1 MRNGSIQ
8 LAIGLLLTGLLST
21 LPLVWG
27 DRTGA
32 PSDSRIAWGSRTWPL
47 RAFARQSGRHLTT
60 PSLEKAFDFPIG
72 GKARIENLSGG
83 IHLETWSRPRVEI
96 EVRPVSGAREFRASL
111 VSLTV
116 SADAFACLIPSIP
129 HLRLDV
135 RTRVPD
141 GTALDLKSADGPI
154 EVSGEPGT
162 MTIETAG
169 GGVTLRLPANFD
181 AEVTLQALQG
191 TIRSELPILVRGTF
205 DAHAVQGKLGGGG
218 RSLTVKT
225 ARGDIRLLALP
236 PTMGGSHTIARSTE
250 SPPLAPPRELPE
262 RPAEPAPPRDR
273 PSLRTEPPD
282 EPPPSPRRTRGED
295 TGDVITLEAPLVNV
309 NVSVT
314 DQYGRAVADLRKE
327 DFVLYEDGVPQHI
340 THFASV
346 TAPFD
351 LALLLDVSG
360 STESKLS
367 VIRRA
372 AQAFVDMI
380 GPEDRM
386 AVFAF
391 ARRVYRIVPF
401 TNNRFLLKQGIQT
414 IRGGGG
420 TAFYDALWHVLTEV
434 ERQPGRRRAI
444 VVMTD
449 GVDNSIRQP
458 WLYPTEHTFE
468 ELLARVQ
475 ESDVLIYPIYL
486 DTEYEMVVRQRRESP
501 MSYAVARRQLREL
514 AEHSAGTLYRADT
527 VEDLEGVYQ
536 RIADELRTIYS
547 LAYSP
552 TNATRDGKWRTI
564 RVKVLRPGARVK
576 ARRGYYAR

>member
-1 MRNGSIQ
+1 MRSWGTR
-8 LAIGLLLTGLLST
+8 LAIGLLLIGPLSGLPMARKDWT
-21 LPLVWG
+21 RP
-27 DRTGA
+27 
-32 PSDSRIAWGSRTWPL
+32 PRTW
-47 RAFARQSGRHLTT
+47 ARQSGRNTTT

-96 EVRPVSGAREFRASL
+96 EVRPTPGARGFRTSL
-111 VSLTV
+111 VSLSV
-116 SADAFACLIPSIP
+116 SADAFACLIPSVP
-129 HLRLDV
+129 HLRLDI
-135 RTRVPD
+135 RMRVPD
-141 GTALDLKSADGPI
+141 GTVLELKSADGPI
-154 EVSGEPGT
+154 EVSGEPGM
-162 MTIETAG
+162 MTIEAAG
-169 GGVTLRLPANFD
+169 GAVTLRLPANFD
-181 AEVTLQALQG
+181 AELTLQAPQG
-191 TIRSELPILVRGTF
+191 TIRSELPILVQGTF
-205 DAHAVQGKLGGGG
+205 DAHAVQGKLGRGG

-236 PTMGGSHTIARSTE
+236 PTMGGAHTIAHSVE
-250 SPPLAPPRELPE
+250 SPPPVPSRELSE
-262 RPAEPAPPRDR
+262 RPTDSASPRAR
-273 PSLRTEPPD
+273 PSLRTEPSD
-282 EPPPSPRRTRGED
+282 APPPSPRRTRGED
-295 TGDVITLEAPLVNV
+295 AGDVITLEAPLVNV

-314 DQYGRAVADLRKE
+314 DEYGRAVADLRKE
-327 DFVLYEDGVPQHI
+327 DFIIYEDGVPQQI

-346 TAPFD
+346 AAPFD

-360 STESKLS
+360 STESKLG

-391 ARRVYRIVPF
+391 ARRVHRIAPF
-401 TNNRFLLKQGIQT
+401 TNNRFLLKQSIQT

-420 TAFYDALWHVLTEV
+420 TAFYDALWRVLDEV

-449 GVDNSIRQP
+449 GVDNSIRHP

-501 MSYAVARRQLREL
+501 MSYAVARRQLQAL

-536 RIADELRTIYS
+536 RVADELRTIYS

-552 TNATRDGKWRTI
+552 TNATRDGKWRAI
-564 RVKVLRPGARVK
+564 RVKVLRPGVRVK

>member
-1 MRNGSIQ
+1 MKNRGAA
-8 LAIGLLLTGLLST
+8 LMAWVLLLLL
-21 LPLVWG
+21 LG
-27 DRTGA
+27 
-32 PSDSRIAWGSRTWPL
+32 PSASLS
-47 RAFARQSGRHLTT
+47 RQSGRQVAVPTV
-60 PSLEKAFDFPIG
+60 EKAFDFPIG
-72 GKARIENLSGG
+72 GKARVENLSGG
-83 IHLETWSRPRVEI
+83 ISVQTWSRPRVEM
-96 EVRPVSGAREFRASL
+96 EVRPASGARAFRASL
-111 VSLTV
+111 VSLNV
-116 SADAFACLIPSIP
+116 SSETFTCAIPSVP
-129 HLRLDV
+129 QLRLDV
-135 RTRVPD
+135 RLRVPD
-141 GTALDLKSADGPI
+141 GTLLELKSADGAI

-162 MTIETAG
+162 TTIETLG
-169 GGVTLRLPANFD
+169 GNITLRLPINFD
-181 AEVTLQALQG
+181 AEITLLAAQG
-191 TIRSELPILVRGTF
+191 SIQSELPILIKGKF
-205 DAHAVQGKLGGGG
+205 DAHAVEGRVGRGG
-218 RSLTVKT
+218 RSLMVKT
-225 ARGDIRLLALP
+225 TRGDIRLLALS
-236 PTMGGSHTIARSTE
+236 PTMSPPPSLARAE
-250 SPPLAPPRELPE
+250 SPPPTPPRELPDRE
-262 RPAEPAPPRDR
+262 ASSSSRSR
-273 PSLRTEPPD
+273 PSLRTDPIE
-282 EPPPSPRRTRGED
+282 ESPPPPPRRARSED

-314 DQYGRAVADLRKE
+314 DEHGKAVSDLQKQ
-327 DFVLYEDGVPQHI
+327 DFIVYEDGVEQQV
-340 THFASV
+340 THFSPV

-360 STESKLS
+360 STESKLG

-386 AVFAF
+386 AIFAF
-391 ARRVYRIVPF
+391 ARRVYEIAPF
-401 TNNRFLLKQGIQT
+401 TNDRLLLKQRIQT

-420 TAFYDALWHVLTEV
+420 TAFYDALWRVLTEV
-434 ERQPGRRRAI
+434 EQRPGRRKAI

-501 MSYAVARRQLREL
+501 MSYAVARRQLLAL

-552 TNATRDGKWRTI
+552 INTARDGKWRTI
-564 RVKVLRPGARVK
+564 RVKVLRPGVRVK

>member
-1 MRNGSIQ
+1 MKNRSASLI
-8 LAIGLLLTGLLST
+8 ARALLLLL
-21 LPLVWG
+21 LW
-27 DRTGA
+27 
-32 PSDSRIAWGSRTWPL
+32 PSGGFFP
-47 RAFARQSGRHLTT
+47 QSGRHAAV
-60 PSLEKAFDFPIG
+60 PVVEKTFDFPMG
-72 GKARIENLSGG
+72 GKARVENLSGG
-83 IHLETWSRPRVEI
+83 IQLQTWSRPRIDVEA
-96 EVRPVSGAREFRASL
+96 RPVSGARAFRASL
-111 VSLTV
+111 VSLNASSEVFTCV
-116 SADAFACLIPSIP
+116 IPSVP
-129 HLRLDV
+129 QLRLDV
-135 RTRVPD
+135 RLHVPD
-141 GTALDLKSADGPI
+141 GTILELKSADGPI
-154 EVSGEPGT
+154 EVSGEPGAT
-162 MTIETAG
+162 TIETTG
-169 GGVTLRLPANFD
+169 GNITLRLPANFD
-181 AEVTLQALQG
+181 AEITLLAPQG
-191 TIRSELPILVRGTF
+191 AIQSELPILVRGKF
-205 DAHAVQGKLGGGG
+205 DAHAIEGRLGRGG

-225 ARGDIRLLALP
+225 MRGDIRLLALP
-236 PTMGGSHTIARSTE
+236 PTGSPSPSLARAE
-250 SPPLAPPRELPE
+250 SSPSIPPRELPDRE
-262 RPAEPAPPRDR
+262 ESPASRSR
-273 PSLRTEPPD
+273 PSLRTDPRE
-282 EPPPSPRRTRGED
+282 EPPPPPRRTRAED
-295 TGDVITLEAPLVNV
+295 SGDVITLEAPLVNV

-314 DQYGRAVADLRKE
+314 DEYGKAVSDLQKQ
-327 DFVLYEDGVPQHI
+327 DFVIYEDGVEQHI
-340 THFASV
+340 THFSPV

-360 STESKLS
+360 STESKLG

-391 ARRVYRIVPF
+391 ARRVYEIAPF
-401 TNNRFLLKQGIQT
+401 TSNRFLLKQSIQA

-420 TAFYDALWHVLTEV
+420 TAFYDALWRVLTEV
-434 ERQPGRRRAI
+434 ERQPGRRKAI

-486 DTEYEMVVRQRRESP
+486 DTEYEMVVRQRRESA
-501 MSYAVARRQLREL
+501 MSYAVARRQLLAL

-552 TNATRDGKWRTI
+552 INTARDGKWRTI
-564 RVKVLRPGARVK
+564 RVKVLRPGVRVK

>member
-1 MRNGSIQ
+1 M
-8 LAIGLLLTGLLST
+8 AWALL
-21 LPLVWG
+21 PVWLW
-27 DRTGA
+27 
-32 PSDSRIAWGSRTWPL
+32 PSGGV
-47 RAFARQSGRHLTT
+47 ARQSGRQATV
-60 PSLEKAFDFPIG
+60 PVVERAFDFSMG
-72 GKARIENLSGG
+72 GRARVENLSGS
-83 IHLETWSRPRVEI
+83 IRVETWSRPHGEV
-96 EVRPVSGAREFRASL
+96 EVRPASGARAFRASL
-111 VSLTV
+111 VSL
-116 SADAFACLIPSIP
+116 DASSEALTCAIPSVP
-129 HLRLDV
+129 HLRLEV
-135 RTRVPD
+135 RVRVPD
-141 GTALDLKSADGPI
+141 GTSLELKSADGAI

-162 MTIETAG
+162 TTIETLG
-169 GGVTLRLPANFD
+169 GNVTLRLPANFE
-181 AEVTLQALQG
+181 AEIALLAPHG
-191 TIRSELPILVRGTF
+191 TIQSELPILVKGKF
-205 DAHAVQGKLGGGG
+205 DAHAIEGRLGRGG
-218 RSLTVKT
+218 RSLLVK
-225 ARGDIRLLALP
+225 AMRGDIRLLALP
-236 PTMGGSHTIARSTE
+236 PTMAPSPSVARAEAPPQPSRELTEREE
-250 SPPLAPPRELPE
+250 SPSSRS
-262 RPAEPAPPRDR
+262 R
-273 PSLRTEPPD
+273 PSLRTDPME
-282 EPPPSPRRTRGED
+282 EPPPPPRRPRAED
-295 TGDVITLEAPLVNV
+295 SGDVITLEAPLVNV

-314 DQYGRAVADLRKE
+314 DEHGKAVSDLRKE
-327 DFVLYEDGVPQHI
+327 DFLIYEDGVAQQI
-340 THFASV
+340 THFSPV

-391 ARRVYRIVPF
+391 ARRVYEIAPF
-401 TNNRFLLKQGIQT
+401 TNNRFLLKQSIQA

-420 TAFYDALWHVLTEV
+420 TAFYDALWRVLDEV
-434 ERQPGRRRAI
+434 ERRPGRRKAI

-501 MSYAVARRQLREL
+501 TSYAVARRQLLAL
-514 AEHSAGTLYRADT
+514 AEYSAGTLYRADT

-552 TNATRDGKWRTI
+552 SNTARDGKWRTI
-564 RVKVLRPGARVK
+564 RVKVLRPGVRVK

>member
-1 MRNGSIQ
+1 MRNRSA
-8 LAIGLLLTGLLST
+8 LLTAWVVLLLLL
-21 LPLVWG
+21 W
-27 DRTGA
+27 
-32 PSDSRIAWGSRTWPL
+32 PSAISAL
-47 RAFARQSGRHLTT
+47 QSGRQASV
-60 PSLEKAFDFPIG
+60 PALEKTFDFPMG
-72 GKARIENLSGG
+72 GRARVENLSGG
-83 IHLETWSRPRVEI
+83 IHLQTWSRSRVEV
-96 EVRPVSGAREFRASL
+96 EARPVSGARAFRASV
-111 VSLTV
+111 VSLNV
-116 SADAFACLIPSIP
+116 SAETLTCVIPSVP
-129 HLRLDV
+129 QLRLDV
-135 RTRVPD
+135 RLRVPD
-141 GTALDLKSADGPI
+141 GTILELRSADGSI
-154 EVSGEPGT
+154 ELAGEPGAT
-162 MTIETAG
+162 TIETIG
-169 GGVTLRLPANFD
+169 GNITLRLPANFD
-181 AEVTLQALQG
+181 AEIALHAPQG
-191 TIRSELPILVRGTF
+191 AIQSELPILVRGKF
-205 DAHAVQGKLGGGG
+205 DAHLIEGRLGRGG
-218 RSLTVKT
+218 RSLTAKT
-225 ARGDIRLLALP
+225 MRGDIRLLALP
-236 PTMGGSHTIARSTE
+236 PTMSPSPSLARAE
-250 SPPLAPPRELPE
+250 SLPSPPPRELPDRE
-262 RPAEPAPPRDR
+262 ASPSSRSR
-273 PSLRTEPPD
+273 PSLHTDPTEEP
-282 EPPPSPRRTRGED
+282 PPPSPRRPRSED
-295 TGDVITLEAPLVNV
+295 SGDVITLEAPLVNV

-314 DQYGRAVADLRKE
+314 DEHGKAVSDLQKQ
-327 DFVLYEDGVPQHI
+327 DFVIYEDGVQQQI
-340 THFASV
+340 THFSPV

-360 STESKLS
+360 STESKLG

-391 ARRVYRIVPF
+391 ARRVYEIAPF
-401 TNNRFLLKQGIQT
+401 TNNRFLLKQSIQT

-420 TAFYDALWHVLTEV
+420 TAFYDALWRVLTEV
-434 ERQPGRRRAI
+434 ERRPGRRKAI

-458 WLYPTEHTFE
+458 WLFPTEHTFE

-501 MSYAVARRQLREL
+501 MSYALARRQLLAL

-552 TNATRDGKWRTI
+552 INTARDGKWRTI
-564 RVKVLRPGARVK
+564 RVKVLRPGVRVK

>member
-1 MRNGSIQ
+1 
-8 LAIGLLLTGLLST
+8 
-21 LPLVWG
+21 
-27 DRTGA
+27 
-32 PSDSRIAWGSRTWPL
+32 
-47 RAFARQSGRHLTT
+47 
-60 PSLEKAFDFPIG
+60 
-72 GKARIENLSGG
+72 
-83 IHLETWSRPRVEI
+83 
-96 EVRPVSGAREFRASL
+96 
-111 VSLTV
+111 
-116 SADAFACLIPSIP
+116 
-129 HLRLDV
+129 
-135 RTRVPD
+135 
-141 GTALDLKSADGPI
+141 
-154 EVSGEPGT
+154 
-162 MTIETAG
+162 MTIETTG
-169 GGVTLRLPANFD
+169 GNVTLRLPANFD
-181 AEVTLQALQG
+181 AELALSAPQG
-191 TIRSELPILVRGTF
+191 AIQSELPILVRGKF
-205 DAHAVQGKLGGGG
+205 DAHAIEGKLGRGG

-225 ARGDIRLLALP
+225 AHGDIRLLALP
-236 PTMGGSHTIARSTE
+236 PTMSPSPSLARTE
-250 SPPLAPPRELPE
+250 SSAASAPREQPE
-262 RPAEPAPPRDR
+262 RAEESSSPRAR
-273 PSLRTEPPD
+273 PSLRTEPS
-282 EPPPSPRRTRGED
+282 EESPPPSRRTRSAD
-295 TGDVITLEAPLVNV
+295 TGEAITLEAPLVNV

-314 DQYGRAVADLRKE
+314 DEYGKAVADLRKE
-327 DFVLYEDGVPQHI
+327 DFVIYEDGVEQQI

-372 AQAFVDMI
+372 AQAFVDML
-380 GPEDRM
+380 GPDDRM

-391 ARRVYRIVPF
+391 ARRVYPIAPF
-401 TNNRFLLKQGIQT
+401 TNDRALLKQRIQA

-420 TAFYDALWHVLTEV
+420 TAFYDALWYVLTEV
-434 ERQPGRRRAI
+434 ERRPGRRRAI

-475 ESDVLIYPIYL
+475 ESDALIYPIYL

-501 MSYAVARRQLREL
+501 MSYAVARRQLLAL

-564 RVKVLRPGARVK
+564 RVKVLRPGVRVK

>member
-1 MRNGSIQ
+1 MRSWRTR
-8 LAIGLLLTGLLST
+8 LAIGLLLIGPLINGLPMARKDGT
-21 LPLVWG
+21 RPF
-27 DRTGA
+27 
-32 PSDSRIAWGSRTWPL
+32 RTW
-47 RAFARQSGRHLTT
+47 ARQSGRNTT
-60 PSLEKAFDFPIG
+60 TSSLEKAFDFPIG
-72 GKARIENLSGG
+72 GKARVENLSGG

-96 EVRPVSGAREFRASL
+96 EVRPTPGARGFRTSL
-111 VSLTV
+111 VSLDV
-116 SADAFACLIPSIP
+116 SADAFACLIPSVP
-129 HLRLDV
+129 HLRLDI
-135 RTRVPD
+135 RMRVPD
-141 GTALDLKSADGPI
+141 GTALELKSADGSI

-162 MTIETAG
+162 MTIETEG
-169 GGVTLRLPANFD
+169 GSVTLRLPANFD
-181 AEVTLQALQG
+181 AEITLQAPHG
-191 TIRSELPILVRGTF
+191 TIRSELPILIRGTF
-205 DAHAVQGKLGGGG
+205 DAHAVQGKLGRGG
-218 RSLTVKT
+218 RSLAVKT

-236 PTMGGSHTIARSTE
+236 PTLGGSHAIAQSQEASEPPARVE
-250 SPPLAPPRELPE
+250 SSPPRELSE
-262 RPAEPAPPRDR
+262 RPAESTSPRAR
-273 PSLRTEPPD
+273 PSLRTEPSD
-282 EPPPSPRRTRGED
+282 EPPPSPRRARGED

-314 DQYGRAVADLRKE
+314 DEYGRAVADLRKE
-327 DFVLYEDGVPQHI
+327 DFVIYEDGVQQQI
-340 THFASV
+340 THFAPV

-360 STESKLS
+360 STESKLG

-391 ARRVYRIVPF
+391 ARRVYRIAPF
-401 TNNRFLLKQGIQT
+401 TNNRFLLKQSIQT

-420 TAFYDALWHVLTEV
+420 TAFYDALWRVLDEV

-449 GVDNSIRQP
+449 GVDNSIRHP

-501 MSYAVARRQLREL
+501 MSYAVARRQLQEL

-536 RIADELRTIYS
+536 RVADELRTIYS

-552 TNATRDGKWRTI
+552 INATRDGKWRTI
-564 RVKVLRPGARVK
+564 RVKVLRPGIRVK

>member
-1 MRNGSIQ
+1 MRSRSVQ
-8 LAIGLLLTGLLST
+8 RAMCLLLLLLWPAEGL
-21 LPLVWG
+21 P
-27 DRTGA
+27 
-32 PSDSRIAWGSRTWPL
+32 
-47 RAFARQSGRHLTT
+47 RQSGRHTVI

-72 GKARIENLSGG
+72 GRGRVENLSGG
-83 IHLETWSRPRVEI
+83 IRVETWSRPRVELD
-96 EVRPVSGAREFRASL
+96 VRPLAGARAFRPSL
-111 VSLTV
+111 ISLST
-116 SADAFACLIPSIP
+116 SADAFTCLIPAAP
-129 HLRLDV
+129 HLRLEA
-135 RTRVPD
+135 RLRVPD
-141 GTALDLKSADGPI
+141 GTSLELKSTDGLI
-154 EVSGEPGT
+154 EVSGEPGAV
-162 MTIETAG
+162 TIETTG
-169 GGVTLRLPANFD
+169 GNVTLHLPANFD
-181 AEVTLQALQG
+181 AEIALFAPQG
-191 TIRSELPILVRGTF
+191 AIQSELPILVRGKF
-205 DAHAVQGKLGGGG
+205 DAHAIEGKLGRGG
-218 RSLTVKT
+218 RPLTVKT

-236 PTMGGSHTIARSTE
+236 PTMSPSPSLARTE
-250 SPPLAPPRELPE
+250 SAPAPREQLE
-262 RPAEPAPPRDR
+262 RAEEPASPRAR
-273 PSLRTEPPD
+273 PSLRTEPSEESPL
-282 EPPPSPRRTRGED
+282 PPRRTRSED
-295 TGDVITLEAPLVNV
+295 TGDAITLEAPLVNV

-314 DQYGRAVADLRKE
+314 DEYGKAVADLRKE
-327 DFVLYEDGVPQHI
+327 DFVIYEDGVQQQI
-340 THFASV
+340 THFAPV

-360 STESKLS
+360 STESKLG

-372 AQAFVDMI
+372 AQAFVDML
-380 GPEDRM
+380 GPDDRM

-391 ARRVYRIVPF
+391 ARRVYPIAPF
-401 TNNRFLLKQGIQT
+401 TNDRVLLKQRIQA

-434 ERQPGRRRAI
+434 ERRPGRRRAI

-458 WLYPTEHTFE
+458 WLYPTDHTFE

-486 DTEYEMVVRQRRESP
+486 DTEYEVVVRQRRESP
-501 MSYAVARRQLREL
+501 MSYAVARRQLLAL

-564 RVKVLRPGARVK
+564 RVKVLRPGVRVK